1 MRSIY
6 EQRIIDTFLSIYN
19 QHHEPVWAYD
29 TLEYLIF
36 TKHQEEFYKLPDNTQ
51 WEIRNIMSAIKLL
64 FA

>member
-29 TLEYLIF
+29 TLEYIIF
-36 TKHQEEFYKLPDNTQ
+36 TQHKEEFYKLSDDIQ